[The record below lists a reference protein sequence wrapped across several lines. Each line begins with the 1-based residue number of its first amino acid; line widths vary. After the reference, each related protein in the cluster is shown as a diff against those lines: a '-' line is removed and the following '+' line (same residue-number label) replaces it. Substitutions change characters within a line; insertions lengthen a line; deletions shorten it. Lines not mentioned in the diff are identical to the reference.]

1 MNQRRRLL
9 RCILISNSRINT
21 KFFSFSDYYIGD
33 KGEVCNDASHVIRS
47 EAECGIA
54 LQSVRLQVTGKWRI
68 MQKKTIPSGCSIN
81 DVGEPFYKKTS
92 TGLGTGRKDLTPI
105 CHDSMKLGILNSSMS
120 NLILVNSVIYS
131 FLILNTNYCLVQ

>member
-9 RCILISNSRINT
+9 YLLVIVASIPR
-21 KFFSFSDYYIGD
+21 FFSFSDYYIGD

-68 MQKKTIPSGCSIN
+68 MQKKYNTSGT
-81 DVGEPFYKKTS
+81 DT
-92 TGLGTGRKDLTPI
+92 
-105 CHDSMKLGILNSSMS
+105 NS
-120 NLILVNSVIYS
+120 
-131 FLILNTNYCLVQ
+131 